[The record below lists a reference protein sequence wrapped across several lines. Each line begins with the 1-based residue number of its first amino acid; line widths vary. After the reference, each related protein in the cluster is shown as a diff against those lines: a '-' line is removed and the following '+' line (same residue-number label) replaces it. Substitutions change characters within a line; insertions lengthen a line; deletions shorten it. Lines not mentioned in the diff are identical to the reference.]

1 MCRKVVEW
9 CRERQRQLDL
19 ANLAA
24 IAAEHVERRSLGCCS
39 LKEVRL
45 LGKVAV
51 RALHVRI
58 RRLSHLEGYA
68 FFRIGRPVFSDSTT
82 L

>member
-1 MCRKVVEW
+1 
-9 CRERQRQLDL
+9 
-19 ANLAA
+19 
-24 IAAEHVERRSLGCCS
+24 
-39 LKEVRL
+39 VRL

-51 RALHVRI
+51 RALHVRV
-58 RRLSHLEGYA
+58 RWLSHLEGYA

>member
-1 MCRKVVEW
+1 MKESTSLVVLAGGGPEMCRKVVEW

-24 IAAEHVERRSLGCCS
+24 VAAEHVERRSLSRCS

-45 LGKVAV
+45 LGQVAV
-51 RALHVRI
+51 RALHVRV
-58 RRLSHLEGYA
+58 RWLSH
-68 FFRIGRPVFSDSTT
+68 
-82 L
+82 